1 MSRKQILSILL
12 FIFCSTNVMAQAD
25 FYYYNGNKIPITL
38 NEDKV
43 CISIPKECDNISQRI
58 QENVNIL
65 HTIADGTFDIIV
77 ISKSDYESLRAQDS
91 WQEDLKSVIITPCY
105 FLNDNAEAVVTPYL
119 NVELKKEQ
127 DIDLLNTFAQDYK
140 LNNKGHSKYLPLWY
154 VLSVT
159 PESEKNPLE
168 YANLLYETG
177 YFVASVPDFAN
188 LVSQTTYGQLFTPLG
203 LGMEKCERMGP
214 NPCPQM
220 HVEGDT
226 VYVCTNQGLYSKDL
240 SNDTSSWQLVGFED
254 IPLLDY
260 ARSGQDILA
269 LRYNVNGSFLL
280 LSHDGG
286 RTFEDITPDMFIEPL
301 YPIIDASY
309 NYRGNI
315 MNNLA
320 QHPTDPNII
329 LVSSLTLGLFQSTDF
344 GQTWSRLST
353 VSTTGFAGYHPL
365 NPDIIYQSG
374 QTSAWIPYINVSY
387 NCGQTWNVIN
397 PYDNG
402 DNCINRIAFHPET
415 QDKWIVGGNGIV
427 FKSTDNGQSWKMQKD
442 SLFVGWKFTAYDN
455 KDSDILYMAGRG
467 NDIKV
472 MCSKDEG
479 ETWSIPLTLPKR
491 KTSETEIEY
500 LNDFR
505 QYGDKL
511 LIYTESDV
519 YVVLKDQ
526 LLAES
531 TFPVNTV
538 TGIEQQIAVRETGIS
553 YYDLTGRKME
563 RPNGFTI
570 VVTNY
575 SDGSVKVKKV
585 LY

>member
-1 MSRKQILSILL
+1 MKKILILSILL
-12 FIFCSTNVMAQAD
+12 FMVCSKNAIAQTD
-25 FYYYNGNKIPITL
+25 FYYYNGNKIPVTL

-43 CISIPKECDNISQRI
+43 CVSIPKESDIVSQRI

-77 ISKSDYESLRAQDS
+77 ISKSDYESLRAKDS

-127 DIDLLNTFAQDYK
+127 DLELLNTFVQDYK
-140 LNNKGHSKYLPLWY
+140 LNIMGHSTYLPLWY
-154 VLSVT
+154 ILSVT

-203 LGMEKCERMGP
+203 LGMEKCERAGS
-214 NPCPQM
+214 NFNTYPQM

-226 VYVCTNQGLYSKDL
+226 VYVCTNQGLYSKVL
-240 SNDTSSWQLVGFED
+240 SNDTSLWQLVGFDD

-286 RTFEDITPDMFIEPL
+286 KTFEDITPATFIDP
-301 YPIIDASY
+301 
-309 NYRGNI
+309 
-315 MNNLA
+315 NNEYWNRDHILTSLV
-320 QHPTDPNII
+320 QHPKDPNKLLI
-329 LVSSLTLGLFQSTDF
+329 SSLRLGLFQSTDF
-344 GQTWSRLST
+344 GQTWSKLTT
-353 VSTTGFAGYHPL
+353 VSTTGFDGFHPL

-374 QTSAWIPYINVSY
+374 RTHAWIPYINLSY
-387 NCGQTWNVIN
+387 DGGQTWNMIY
-397 PYDNG
+397 PYPNNG
-402 DNCINRIAFHPET
+402 DNALNRIAFHPET
-415 QDKWIVGGNGIV
+415 QDKWIVGGNGTV
-427 FKSTDNGQSWKMQKD
+427 FKSIDNGQSWKMQKD
-442 SLFVGWKFTAYDN
+442 IYYVGWTFPAYDN
-455 KDSDILYMAGRG
+455 EDSDILYMAGRG

-491 KTSETEIEY
+491 KTNETEIEY

-538 TGIEQQIAVRETGIS
+538 TGIEQQIAVRETGVS

-563 RPNGFTI
+563 SPNGFTI